1 MSVCD
6 RVLLLTPTAQ
16 SDHHRN
22 DILDLTYLGVQEQ
35 KASKPYFT
43 KTAELINVQYFWNSF
58 WRSKYIKRRLILQL
72 MDLAKYYPSDKY
84 DKDERHFTIFQ
95 LKGLQWKQPEQHLD
109 KNHVSTGHH
118 ETLNFVTSQKRFI
131 SGREIVI
138 FSLLL
143 SKL

>member
-1 MSVCD
+1 
-6 RVLLLTPTAQ
+6 
-16 SDHHRN
+16 
-22 DILDLTYLGVQEQ
+22 
-35 KASKPYFT
+35 
-43 KTAELINVQYFWNSF
+43 
-58 WRSKYIKRRLILQL
+58 

-84 DKDERHFTIFQ
+84 DKGERHFTIFQ